1 MPGQRPPTTNIL
13 SIISLVLSALGLP
26 LFCCC
31 NVCASPLPIAGIVC
45 GAIALSQIN
54 KDPQTH
60 KGKELA
66 FAGIGVGALGLLLGL
81 GLLIY
86 AIATGGSVAP
96 DPSQFQNF

>member
-1 MPGQRPPTTNIL
+1 MPGAGGPKTNVLAIV
-13 SIISLVLSALGLP
+13 SVVLSALGLP

-31 NVCASPLPIAGIVC
+31 SFCASPLPLGGIIC
-45 GAIALSQIN
+45 GALALNQIN

-66 FAGIGVGALGLLLGL
+66 FVGIGIGALGLLL
-81 GLLIY
+81 
-86 AIATGGSVAP
+86 AIALGIYTAVSGAAVGM